1 MPEPLFVARSYGENP
16 GATDLAVAIL
26 GATDMSFTVGNAA
39 SWLESH
45 GANVGQPLGT
55 SGPFTV
61 VVDAGM
67 LTEEHILCSG
77 VNTST
82 GVVTVYNVG
91 GWNGRGYGG
100 AAQAHGTAA
109 GLGLV
114 YPIWSSPDSY
124 EANWAAFQTVGRVT
138 TKGDVLGATGL
149 NAFGRVPVGPLG
161 TVLTSAPAQPT
172 GLAFAPPGLT
182 PTPQGANYA
191 AQNNDMVLATAALTV
206 NLPAPATGL
215 VVGVKANYVAT
226 HAAPVTITT
235 PSGAITGPGV
245 GSPGFTGLASILL
258 GAPQAFVVLVAGT
271 VNWHVVAGQADTGWT
286 ALTPLGTGWTADSV
300 NPVMY
305 RLVGSRVT
313 LRGGATF
320 AAGQAA
326 IMATLPAG
334 YRPSN
339 NGNWNALT
347 LETQAA
353 ATYSVLVQVAPATD
367 PVQPGAMTVSVSVA
381 GGTPREVWF
390 DDLSFAVD

>member
-1 MPEPLFVARSYGENP
+1 
-16 GATDLAVAIL
+16 
-26 GATDMSFTVGNAA
+26 
-39 SWLESH
+39 
-45 GANVGQPLGT
+45 
-55 SGPFTV
+55 
-61 VVDAGM
+61 
-67 LTEEHILCSG
+67 
-77 VNTST
+77 
-82 GVVTVYNVG
+82 
-91 GWNGRGYGG
+91 
-100 AAQAHGTAA
+100 
-109 GLGLV
+109 
-114 YPIWSSPDSY
+114 
-124 EANWAAFQTVGRVT
+124 
-138 TKGDVLGATGL
+138 
-149 NAFGRVPVGPLG
+149 
-161 TVLTSAPAQPT
+161 
-172 GLAFAPPGLT
+172 
-182 PTPQGANYA
+182 
-191 AQNNDMVLATAALTV
+191 
-206 NLPAPATGL
+206 
-215 VVGVKANYVAT
+215 VGVKASYVAT

-271 VNWHVVAGQADTGWT
+271 VNWHVVAGQADSGWT
-286 ALTPLGTGWTADSV
+286 ALAPLGTGWTADSV